1 MLKVERMIITLSASS
16 SSSLTRFLPLRKVM
30 SSINR
35 VFFTASHWP
44 PARINIRLGLEQWLF
59 LISSSWL
66 DDFLLLFYRIAPWV
80 KNIGDIP
87 PPCWNFSSELIR
99 SLTPGLRDC
108 DFSCALFFFCS
119 YARNLRV
126 PILFC
131 HFLILITYFRSKCS
145 ERQPY
150 TRCRQQKRIWN
161 SRTTQGSGPTMLSGR
176 R

>member
-16 SSSLTRFLPLRKVM
+16 SSSRSVPPPSESYELHKSCL
-30 SSINR
+30 
-35 VFFTASHWP
+35 FTASHWP
-44 PARINIRLGLEQWLF
+44 PTRINIRLGLEQWLF

-131 HFLILITYFRSKCS
+131 HFLILITSLRSKCS
-145 ERQPY
+145 KRQP
-150 TRCRQQKRIWN
+150 
-161 SRTTQGSGPTMLSGR
+161 S
-176 R
+176 